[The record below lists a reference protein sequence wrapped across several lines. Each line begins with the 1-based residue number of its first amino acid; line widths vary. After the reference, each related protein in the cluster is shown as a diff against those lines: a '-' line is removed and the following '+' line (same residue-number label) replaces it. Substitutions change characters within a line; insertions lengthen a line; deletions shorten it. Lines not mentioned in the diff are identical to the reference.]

1 MNKHNI
7 ARWIAAIIA
16 AIVIWPLVLAVVLN
30 VILLVL
36 GPGLIGLLA
45 YVIKKKSEEDKL

>member
-1 MNKHNI
+1 MNRYNI

-30 VILLVL
+30 IFLLVL

-45 YVIKKKSEEDKL
+45 IVIKKRSELDG